1 MFMLRYEPGRFIG
14 TYESSNGAAV
24 WRFLNQA
31 DNIVRMETASYL
43 GRPAA
48 EPLSPGLVAR
58 FGPAIGEDRLKQMV
72 GHMIRQILE
81 SRGYRLDR
89 GNVRITR
96 EGNIFSS
103 ATRYRFEE

>member
-1 MFMLRYEPGRFIG
+1 MLRYEPGRFVG

-31 DNIVRMETASYL
+31 DNIIRMETASYL

-48 EPLSPGLVAR
+48 EPLSPGLVVR
-58 FGPAIGEDRLKQMV
+58 FGAVIGEDRMKQMV

-81 SRGYRLDR
+81 SRGYKLYRS
-89 GNVRITR
+89 NVRITR
-96 EGNIFSS
+96 GDNIFSS
-103 ATRYRFEE
+103 ATRYQLEE

>member
-1 MFMLRYEPGRFIG
+1 MLRYEPGRFIG

-58 FGPAIGEDRLKQMV
+58 FGSAIGEDRLKQMV